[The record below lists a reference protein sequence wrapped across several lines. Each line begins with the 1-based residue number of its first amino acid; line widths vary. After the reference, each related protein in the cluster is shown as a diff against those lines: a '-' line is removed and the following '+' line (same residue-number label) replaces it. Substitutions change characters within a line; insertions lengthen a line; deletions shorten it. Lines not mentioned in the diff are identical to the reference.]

1 MFESFGFEISKLF
14 KDAET
19 IRYDLRHPYVGSEH
33 LLLSILKNN
42 NEVSKELR
50 KYNVTYSNFK
60 KELVKIVGSA
70 SIPSQL
76 NLYTPL
82 LKRVIE
88 NATYDAKEE
97 NSQVTIRHLFLA
109 MLEEGEGIA
118 LRILL
123 LMDVDLEKIYNQF
136 KKNKTGE
143 IKLDFGTLLNAT
155 VSKDETVVCRE
166 REINKVIE
174 TLLRHKK
181 NNPLLVGKAGVGK
194 TAIVEELARRINNKQ
209 IPEKL
214 ENAKIIMLEM
224 GSLVSGTKYRGEFE
238 EKLTKII
245 DKATEDESII
255 LFIDEIHSMVNAG
268 AADGA
273 VSAADILKPYLA
285 RGNIK
290 VIGATTINEYNKY
303 FLKDKALTRRFE
315 KIVIDEPS
323 LEETKQILYNVKKE
337 YEKYHN
343 IKITSKNI
351 EDIVKYA
358 NIYIHDKC
366 NPDKSIELLDS
377 ICAKVKLKERRT
389 IYLNDNIDKLNTILE
404 KKKIYIKNNEFDKA
418 IKCKTIENNLKEDLH
433 LHNNDSRNKIT
444 SEDILNVIEEKTKI
458 PLVNINEEKEISN
471 KLSKKLVGQ
480 ENAINQIKLCLNN
493 NENKVKSMLFYGT
506 SGIGKTMAA
515 KIIGEN
521 YNVIKLDMAEYS
533 KETSISKLIGVEP
546 GYSGYDTSYI
556 FEQIREKPHSLII
569 LDEIEKAHPKVL
581 NLFLNILEDGS
592 LLDSHNELVN
602 FNNCLIIATGNM
614 KAKKTLGFGK
624 SKNNFE
630 DILPKELISRFNQ
643 LIEFKTLEY
652 NDIYKYIKSNYNFN
666 EEIIKNIILES
677 DYVNYGLRNI
687 NNLINEKLCKVNS

>member
-1 MFESFGFEISKLF
+1 MFENFGFEISKLF

-33 LLLSILKNN
+33 LLLAVLKNN
-42 NEVSKELR
+42 NEVAKELK
-50 KYNVTYSNFK
+50 KYNINYTNFK
-60 KELVKIVGSA
+60 KELVKIIGSA
-70 SIPSQL
+70 SVPSPL

-123 LMDVDLEKIYNQF
+123 LMDVDLEKIYNHF
-136 KKNKTGE
+136 KKSKNGE

-155 VSKDETVVCRE
+155 VSKDETVVCRDE
-166 REINKVIE
+166 EINKVIE

-209 IPEKL
+209 IPQKL

-224 GSLVSGTKYRGEFE
+224 GNLVSGTKYRGEFE

-358 NIYIHDKC
+358 DLYIHDKC

-377 ICAKVKLKERRT
+377 ICAQVKLKT
-389 IYLNDNIDKLNTILE
+389 TSTVYLNSNISKLNNIIE
-404 KKKIYIKNNEFDKA
+404 KKKDYIKNNEFDKA
-418 IKCKTIENNLKEDLH
+418 IKCKIIENNLKEDL
-433 LHNNDSRNKIT
+433 NIYDDDSRNKIT
-444 SEDILNVIEEKTKI
+444 KNDILSLIEQRTKI
-458 PLVNINEEKEISN
+458 PLTSSNSDEIVI
-471 KLSKKLVGQ
+471 KKLKEKLIGQ
-480 ENAINQIKLCLNN
+480 EQAIKQITLCLKNR
-493 NENKVKSMLFYGT
+493 NEKVKSMLFYGT

-515 KIIGEN
+515 KIIGES
-521 YNVIKLDMAEYS
+521 YNLIKIDMAEYS
-533 KETSISKLIGVEP
+533 KETSINKLIGVEP
-546 GYSGYDTSYI
+546 GYNGCDTTYI

-581 NLFLNILEDGS
+581 NLFLNILEDGT
-592 LLDSHNELVN
+592 LLDAHNELIN
-602 FNNCLIIATGNM
+602 FNNCLIIATANI
-614 KAKKTLGFGK
+614 KTKKTLGFGK
-624 SKNNFE
+624 VKNNFE
-630 DILPKELISRFNQ
+630 DVLPKELISRFNQ
-643 LIEFKTLEY
+643 LIEFKTLSHD
-652 NDIYKYIKSNYNFN
+652 DIYHYIELNSKLDK
-666 EEIIKNIILES
+666 EMIENIILES
-677 DYVNYGLRNI
+677 DYINYGLRNI

>member
-1 MFESFGFEISKLF
+1 MFENFGFEISKLF
-14 KDAET
+14 KEAET

-33 LLLSILKNN
+33 LLLAILKNN
-42 NEVSKELR
+42 NDVSKELK
-50 KYNVTYSNFK
+50 KYNVNYTNFK

-70 SIPSQL
+70 SEANPL

-88 NATYDAKEE
+88 NAIYDAKEE
-97 NSQVTIRHLFLA
+97 KSQVTVCNLFLA

-123 LMDVDLEKIYNQF
+123 LMDVDLEKIYNQL
-136 KKNKTGE
+136 KREKNE
-143 IKLDFGTLLNAT
+143 DIKFDFGTNLNAT
-155 VSKDETVVCRE
+155 VSNDETVVCRE
-166 REINKVIE
+166 EEINKVIE

-194 TAIVEELARRINNKQ
+194 TAIVEELARRINNNQ
-209 IPEKL
+209 IPYKL
-214 ENAKIIMLEM
+214 KNSKIIMLEM
-224 GSLVSGTKYRGEFE
+224 GNLVSGTKYRGEFE

-245 DKATEDESII
+245 DKATENENII

-273 VSAADILKPYLA
+273 VSASDILKPYLA

-358 NIYIHDKC
+358 DLYIYDKC

-377 ICAKVKLKERRT
+377 ICANVKLKET
-389 IYLNDNIDKLNTILE
+389 TSVYLNENVNKLNNIIE
-404 KKKIYIKNNEFDKA
+404 KKKNYIKNNEFDKA
-418 IKCKTIENNLKEDLH
+418 IKCKTIENNLKNDLNIFECESK
-433 LHNNDSRNKIT
+433 NNIT
-444 SEDILNVIEEKTKI
+444 KNDILSVIEQRTKI
-458 PLVNINEEKEISN
+458 PLITNDNDEKIMK
-471 KLSKKLVGQ
+471 KLRAELVGQ
-480 ENAINQIKLCLNN
+480 DLAIDKIDICLKQKS
-493 NENKVKSMLFYGT
+493 EKVKSMLFYGT
-506 SGIGKTMAA
+506 AGIGKTMAA

-521 YNVIKLDMAEYS
+521 YNLIKLDMADYS
-533 KETSISKLIGVEP
+533 KETSISKLVGVEP
-546 GYSGYDTSYI
+546 GYAGYDTTYI
-556 FEQIREKPHSLII
+556 FEQIREKPHSLIL

-581 NLFLNILEDGS
+581 NLFLNILEDGTF
-592 LLDSHNELVN
+592 LDTHNELIN
-602 FNNCLIIATGNM
+602 FNNCLIIATGNI
-614 KAKKTLGFGK
+614 KARKNLGFGK
-624 SKNNFE
+624 NKNNF
-630 DILPKELISRFNQ
+630 DDFLPKELISRFNH
-643 LIEFKTLEY
+643 LIEFKTLSYE
-652 NDIYKYIKSNYNFN
+652 DIYNYIESKYNLNNK
-666 EEIIKNIILES
+666 IIENIINDS
-677 DYVNYGLRNI
+677 DFINYGLRNV
-687 NNLINEKLCKVNS
+687 NNLVNEKLCKANS